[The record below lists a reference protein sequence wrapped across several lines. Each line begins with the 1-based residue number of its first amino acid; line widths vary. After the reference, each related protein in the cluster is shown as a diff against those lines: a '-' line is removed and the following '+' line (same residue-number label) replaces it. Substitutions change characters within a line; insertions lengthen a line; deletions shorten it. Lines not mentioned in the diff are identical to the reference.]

1 MKKCPNCGGNVAMHP
16 LKKESFREMMDRVI
30 KESSERM
37 KLKYGYG
44 VPDKNKITAND
55 PEDLGSCITG
65 EWKDNNKNMEK

>member
-1 MKKCPNCGGNVAMHP
+1 MIAG
-16 LKKESFREMMDRVI
+16 I
-30 KESSERM
+30 M
-37 KLKYGYG
+37 KLLPLLNKAIDL